1 MNAAL
6 LKSGHRRPAGTLAE
20 IWKIYCMSGLIV
32 AGSKNGMEHGTTG
45 SIRMTRFS
53 HVPLL
58 ALLAAGWLALC
69 PRAGAQALAISVS
82 NSPSPVLIGN
92 SAAYTINV
100 TNLLGTTIP
109 LYVTNTFSTNAQLV
123 SASVVY
129 AGNPPDITSSNA
141 TSIAIQFPPLGVFGN
156 ELDTAQITV
165 LAAPT
170 QAGLFTNTI
179 AVSGLGFTNFVTNVV
194 LTAVIPPPL
203 QADLAVTVAGPIQT
217 VITNDWMTYDL
228 TATNMGPDD
237 ATNVVLTNTLPP
249 GVLLLSVSPSNQT
262 YSVVSG
268 SNLLFSLA
276 TFTNGAYANLAFTVQ
291 PTNVGL
297 LTLSASLGST
307 NIVDPN
313 PTNNFASTNVPVIA
327 YLATLSAVTN
337 SGQVLDLQNGYLE
350 QSILLSNPSGTNQP
364 AARLVVTG
372 LTNFL
377 VNAVGTNSGNPFV
390 YLSSPLAAN
399 QAASLLLQYP
409 QRSAFP
415 FTNGQ
420 LQAFGVPMPNW
431 TPPPATAVS
440 NNFSPYRIVPLSNGR
455 MLIEWPAVTNQSYT
469 VVYSDNLLFSNAMIA
484 PPTITAQVSRQ
495 QWIDYGP
502 PTTVSAPT
510 NSTTRFYRLILN
522 P

>member
-1 MNAAL
+1 
-6 LKSGHRRPAGTLAE
+6 
-20 IWKIYCMSGLIV
+20 
-32 AGSKNGMEHGTTG
+32 
-45 SIRMTRFS
+45 
-53 HVPLL
+53 
-58 ALLAAGWLALC
+58 
-69 PRAGAQALAISVS
+69 
-82 NSPSPVLIGN
+82 
-92 SAAYTINV
+92 
-100 TNLLGTTIP
+100 
-109 LYVTNTFSTNAQLV
+109 
-123 SASVVY
+123 
-129 AGNPPDITSSNA
+129 
-141 TSIAIQFPPLGVFGN
+141 
-156 ELDTAQITV
+156 
-165 LAAPT
+165 
-170 QAGLFTNTI
+170 
-179 AVSGLGFTNFVTNVV
+179 
-194 LTAVIPPPL
+194 
-203 QADLAVTVAGPIQT
+203 
-217 VITNDWMTYDL
+217 
-228 TATNMGPDD
+228 
-237 ATNVVLTNTLPP
+237 
-249 GVLLLSVSPSNQT
+249 VLLLSVSPSNQT

-313 PTNNFASTNVPVIA
+313 PTNNFATTNVPVIA

-455 MLIEWPAVTNQSYT
+455 ILIEWPAVTNQSYT

>member
-1 MNAAL
+1 M
-6 LKSGHRRPAGTLAE
+6 KH
-20 IWKIYCMSGLIV
+20 
-32 AGSKNGMEHGTTG
+32 GSLVSDMK
-45 SIRMTRFS
+45 RFF
-53 HVPLL
+53 HFPLL

-69 PRAGAQALAISVS
+69 PPASAQAVSISVS

-100 TNLLGTTIP
+100 TNLLFTTTP
-109 LYVTNTFSTNAQLV
+109 LFETNSFSTDVQLV
-123 SASVVY
+123 GASVVS
-129 AGNPPDITSSNA
+129 GNLPIIMTNASSFV
-141 TSIAIQFPPLGVFGN
+141 IQLPSLGVFGSGL
-156 ELDTAQITV
+156 ETAQITV

-179 AVSGLGFTNFVTNVV
+179 VVFAPGLTNFVTNVV
-194 LTAVIPPPL
+194 LTAVAPPPL
-203 QADLAVTVAGPIQT
+203 EADLAVTIAGPIQT
-217 VITNDWMTYDL
+217 VITNDWMTYNV

-237 ATNVVLTNTLPP
+237 ATTVVITNTLPP

-262 YSVVSG
+262 YSVSG
-268 SNLLFSLA
+268 SNLLFNLA

-291 PTNVGL
+291 PTNVGT
-297 LTLSASLGST
+297 LTLSASIGST
-307 NIVDPN
+307 NTVDPN
-313 PTNNFASTNVPVIA
+313 PTNNFATTNVPVIA
-327 YLATLSAVTN
+327 YLATLLAVTN

-350 QSILLSNPSGTNQP
+350 QSILLTNPTGTNLP

-377 VNAVGTNSGNPFV
+377 VNAVGTNNGNPFV
-390 YLSSPLAAN
+390 YYSTSLPAN
-399 QAASLLLQYP
+399 QSVSLLLQYFVRN
-409 QRSAFP
+409 RSPFAFS
-415 FTNGQ
+415 NSQ
-420 LQAFGVPMPNW
+420 LQAFGVPTPNW
-431 TPPPATAVS
+431 TPPPAIAVS
-440 NNFSPYRIVPLSNGR
+440 NNFNPYRIVPLSNGR

-484 PPTITAQVSRQ
+484 PPSVTAQASRQ

-522 P
+522 L